1 MKRQNGIT
9 LIALIITII
18 VLLILAGIT
27 IITLTGE
34 NGILNK
40 STKAAIETY
49 HSTVKEQVILGV
61 DQYFI
66 DIKRGTYTDD
76 VIKYLFEIGTTSS
89 VGDYYRVNVG
99 KVASTIKTGKGSTKE
114 EGDIYV
120 IEKYDTQTASIK
132 KVASKEVS
140 SFKIADISRIKWVL
154 RYYETQEKYKD
165 LLYLYGDGTLENP
178 IDPSDPTKPSD
189 PTDPTIDPIVSP
201 TDDDIK
207 ISYIEDLVELQQ
219 AVASGD
225 TKNGKRVI
233 LMNNLDFNSD
243 SSYRDATANKAQL
256 TGLGITPIGN
266 KDNQFEGRFCGNG
279 YTISNILINRNSSSN
294 PAALFGYSNGT
305 IERLIVD
312 YSELPGSY
320 TYRAGICVYNNGTI
334 TKCVN
339 KGNLS
344 APYVAGITIEN
355 NGNVTYC
362 KNQGTITGQAY
373 QIGGIIGLNKSNSEI
388 IGCVNEGE
396 IPTQGANTIGGIVGL
411 SSSAI
416 TIKDCKNS
424 GSITSTS
431 WTGGII
437 GKSNG
442 NLSIENCTNT
452 GEISCVAYSGG
463 IVGEATSNEKST
475 IVNCQNNN
483 NINVVGS
490 SSTYRMGGIAGEFN
504 GKIEGCTNKGTMDA
518 NNSATQL
525 GGIVGETIGNNCEVT
540 RCSNEAN
547 IINAA
552 EKTGGI
558 VGKSGSTIKI
568 SECYNKGQ
576 IIIDSAK
583 SIGEIGGIVGISEG
597 DGTQIVFSYN
607 EGEINTSGKGHTTG
621 GIIGQV
627 YSRDNTISDVYN
639 IANVSGGQYTGGIVG
654 SCVYGIY
661 LTRSYNTGDVSGT
674 SFVGGIA
681 GQGDGSTMLN
691 VYNIGGVTSIGG
703 QYIGGIS
710 GQHVGGSIS
719 NSCNI
724 GNVGESAASNCI
736 GGIIGNNTGG
746 GCSVENVFNAGNVT
760 GTNNVGLAYGQINS
774 SASNKNV
781 YYNNT
786 FTGNEVGT
794 YMMQPPESGL
804 TTGTPE
810 ATMKSEAFISTL
822 NTNIGDNDKWES
834 WKLDATTG
842 YPILDFTI
850 NINLD

>member
-66 DIKRGTYTDD
+66 DIKKGTYTDD

-114 EGDIYV
+114 VGDIYV
-120 IEKYDTQTASIK
+120 IEKYNTQTASIK
-132 KVASKEVS
+132 KVASTQVS
-140 SFKIADISRIKWVL
+140 SLKIADISRIKWVL
-154 RYYETQEKYKD
+154 RYYETPEKYKD

-178 IDPSDPTKPSD
+178 IDPSDPTKPAD

-219 AVASGD
+219 AVTSGD

-243 SSYRDATANKAQL
+243 SSYRDATANKEQL
-256 TGLGITPIGN
+256 TGLGITSIGD
-266 KDNQFEGRFCGNG
+266 KDNQFEGTFCGNG
-279 YTISNILINRNSSSN
+279 YTISNILINRNSGSN

-334 TKCVN
+334 TKCIN

-344 APYVAGITIEN
+344 APFVAGITLEN

-362 KNQGTITGQAY
+362 KNQGTITAQAN

-388 IGCVNEGE
+388 IGCVNEGT
-396 IPTQGANTIGGIVGL
+396 IPTQGANQVGGIVGL

-431 WTGGII
+431 GTGGII
-437 GKSNG
+437 GTSNG

-452 GEISCVAYSGG
+452 GEISCVAYNGG
-463 IVGEATSNEKST
+463 IVGEATNGKAT
-475 IVNCQNNN
+475 IVNCHNNN

-490 SSTYRMGGIAGEFN
+490 SSTYSMGGIAGRFN
-504 GKIEGCTNKGTMDA
+504 GKIEGCTNKGTIDA

-525 GGIVGETIGNNCEVT
+525 GGIVGETRGNNCEVT
-540 RCSNEAN
+540 KCSNEGN
-547 IINAA
+547 IINVA
-552 EKTGGI
+552 EYTGGI
-558 VGKSGSTIKI
+558 VGKSGSAIKI
-568 SECYNKGQ
+568 SGCYNKGQ
-576 IIIDSAK
+576 IIIDTAK
-583 SIGEIGGIVGISEG
+583 SIVEIGGIIGEADNDGEIIFSYNEGAINTNGKGYDIGGIVGKIYG
-597 DGTQIVFSYN
+597 DL
-607 EGEINTSGKGHTTG
+607 
-621 GIIGQV
+621 
-627 YSRDNTISDVYN
+627 TISDVYN
-639 IANVSGGQYTGGIVG
+639 VANVSGGQYTGGIVG
-654 SCVYGIY
+654 LCSSTNLY
-661 LTRSYNTGDVSGT
+661 LTRSYNTGDISGT
-674 SFVGGIA
+674 SYVGGIA
-681 GQGDGSTMLN
+681 GQGDGSTITN
-691 VYNIGGVTSIGG
+691 VYNTGGVTSIGG

-710 GQHVGGSIS
+710 GQHITGSIS

-724 GNVGESAASNCI
+724 GNIGEGAASNCI
-736 GGIIGNNTGG
+736 GGIIGNNGG
-746 GCSVENVFNAGNVT
+746 SGCSVENVFNAGNIT
-760 GTNNVGLAYGQINS
+760 GTNNVGLAYGQITS
-774 SASNKNV
+774 GASNTNV

-786 FTGNEVGT
+786 LAGNEVGT
-794 YMMQPPESGL
+794 YMMPPPESGL